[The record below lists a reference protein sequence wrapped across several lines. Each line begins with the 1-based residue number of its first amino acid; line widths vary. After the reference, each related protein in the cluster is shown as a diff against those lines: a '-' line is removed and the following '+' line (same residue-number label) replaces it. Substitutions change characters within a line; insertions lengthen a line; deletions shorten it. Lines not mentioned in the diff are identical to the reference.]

1 MTKRLIIVRHGNTFL
16 PEQTSTRVGRKTDL
30 PLVEDVRGRA
40 IGKYLLSQNIKLD
53 KVYAAPLKRTMQTA
67 KLALKELNSNLSI
80 IPSENFSEIDYG
92 PDENKTE
99 AEVLIRLGKD
109 YASIHNIEVSYE
121 NKWEEYG
128 KAVLQAWDR
137 EAIVPHGWSV
147 DVAAIIKAWQDLAN
161 SIQDGETVLIC
172 SSNGIIRFAPHIL
185 NLSYDKFCEQYDIK
199 VATGSVS
206 IFDYIDGEWTCSEWN
221 TKPYKLF

>member
-16 PEQTSTRVGRKTDL
+16 PEQTPTRVGRKTDL
-30 PLVEDVRGRA
+30 PLVEEVRGRT
-40 IGKYLLSQNIKLD
+40 IGKYLLSKNIKLD

-67 KLALKELNSNLSI
+67 KLALEELNSNLPI

-99 AEVLIRLGKD
+99 QEVLIRLGKD
-109 YASIHNIEVSYE
+109 YTSTHNIEVSYE
-121 NKWEEYG
+121 NQWEEYG
-128 KAVLQAWDR
+128 KTVLQAWDK
-137 EAIVPHGWSV
+137 EAIVPYGWSV
-147 DVAAIIKAWQDLAN
+147 DVETIIKAWQDLAS